1 MFDDVSSVALTSAL
15 RGLASRQR
23 AIANNISNIE
33 TPGFH
38 ATRVTFED
46 SLREAVGSGDSGA
59 VADVAP
65 SSRTSLEPTRQD
77 GNNVNLD
84 TETLS
89 SVDTNLRYQARAARR
104 RPRVQRAAHVDAD
117 RLMPIFDAIGMAQSG
132 AAVYRKWIDA
142 VSDNISNMND
152 VTSTSQAAYQAKSI
166 EAGEMRG
173 GGAQVVSVGLG
184 SAEGRLVYQ
193 PDHPL
198 ADAKGYVRYP
208 DIDLGEQMG
217 QAIMAQRGYQANLSA
232 VDRARSA
239 YEAALQVG
247 KG

>member
-1 MFDDVSSVALTSAL
+1 
-15 RGLASRQR
+15 
-23 AIANNISNIE
+23 
-33 TPGFH
+33 
-38 ATRVTFED
+38 
-46 SLREAVGSGDSGA
+46 
-59 VADVAP
+59 
-65 SSRTSLEPTRQD
+65 
-77 GNNVNLD
+77 
-84 TETLS
+84 
-89 SVDTNLRYQARAARR
+89 
-104 RPRVQRAAHVDAD
+104 
-117 RLMPIFDAIGMAQSG
+117 MPIFDAIGMAQSG

-217 QAIMAQRGYQANLSA
+217 QLIMAQRGYQANLSA

>member
-89 SVDTNLRYQARAARR
+89 SVDTNLRYQ
-104 RPRVQRAAHVDAD
+104 
-117 RLMPIFDAIGMAQSG
+117 
-132 AAVYRKWIDA
+132 
-142 VSDNISNMND
+142 
-152 VTSTSQAAYQAKSI
+152 
-166 EAGEMRG
+166 
-173 GGAQVVSVGLG
+173 
-184 SAEGRLVYQ
+184 
-193 PDHPL
+193 L
-198 ADAKGYVRYP
+198 ALR
-208 DIDLGEQMG
+208 
-217 QAIMAQRGYQANLSA
+217 A
-232 VDRARSA
+232 VDHEFSVLRTSMRTA
-239 YEAALQVG
+239 
-247 KG
+247 